1 MHLPFTLSIMY
12 WSQQLSFLYTKMEV
26 RFPFVHETLDPIQ
39 TIRVLYQR
47 SGSFLNYST
56 RNSLPRSSKLR
67 FCFFFRRGRLDSSKI
82 SQWLFWSNCSN
93 RIEYWIF
100 LIYHCN
106 ILQLHISHFYK
117 YIYIYIYLL
126 LTLFIVLKC
135 WLTQPL
141 TIYGFK

>member
-26 RFPFVHETLDPIQ
+26 RIPFVHETLDPIQ

-56 RNSLPRSSKLR
+56 RGIAFQDLPSYVFVFFSVGGGWILVR
-67 FCFFFRRGRLDSSKI
+67 FLSDCFDLTAAIGLSIGF
-82 SQWLFWSNCSN
+82 
-93 RIEYWIF
+93 F

-117 YIYIYIYLL
+117 YIYFI
-126 LTLFIVLKC
+126 FIVDIVYC
-135 WLTQPL
+135 IEMLTY
-141 TIYGFK
+141 TTTDYIWF